1 MRASEMET
9 FRIACAWGRVPD
21 QARNNKNGMQGETIM
36 SGLLNGLMGGLTVAR
51 KLQLLIANSVVAL
64 VIVAYI
70 GFYSTSSVSEAL
82 TQSHENTIPSLS
94 AIADIQTQYIR
105 YRLAIAQHLLAG
117 DESQMGTI
125 ERQLEGVSEQ
135 LQKQLDTYEK
145 SLLSDDKDRQMLAT
159 DKRILQEY
167 QTVVGKIIE
176 LSRTFGKDDAANL
189 NSTEGNPTGNRLE
202 AALKAHI
209 EYKSALAREL
219 ASASNANARRFLLL
233 SAVVG
238 LGAILIIA
246 LIGLFMMR
254 GIGAS
259 FRDME
264 QTITRIEDL
273 DFTAR
278 ADAGKSDELGRM
290 AAMLN
295 QLLDK
300 LQANLKTIA
309 LNAEGVAAASTRMT
323 ETSEQVAEASRQ
335 QSGAASDMAATV
347 QEITVSINQVGDR
360 AVEANHIS
368 AESGKQAAA
377 GEKTIGQTVADIR
390 EIADTVHAASNS
402 IRELEVQGNKISA
415 VVAVIKEVADQTN
428 LLALNA
434 AIEAARAGEQGRG
447 FAVVADEVRKLAERT
462 SASTQEIG
470 GTISAMQAT
479 AGEAVRGMSQAVE
492 KVAQGVARAN
502 DANES
507 ILKIGAGSRNAVGM
521 VNEITEAIRE
531 QGTATNTI
539 ATQVERIAQM
549 AEESSAASA
558 ESARAARE
566 LDRLAEG
573 MQQIVAAY
581 RL

>member
-1 MRASEMET
+1 M
-9 FRIACAWGRVPD
+9 I
-21 QARNNKNGMQGETIM
+21 
-36 SGLLNGLMGGLTVAR
+36 GLMRGLTIAR

-70 GFYSTSSVSEAL
+70 GFYSTSSVGGAL
-82 TQSHENTIPSLS
+82 TQTHENTIPSLS
-94 AIADIQTQYIR
+94 AVADIQTQYIR

-125 ERQLEGVSEQ
+125 ERQLNGVSEQ

-145 SLLSDDKDRQMLAT
+145 NLLSDDKDRQMLAT
-159 DKRILQEY
+159 DRRILQEY
-167 QTVVGKIIE
+167 QSVVGKIIE

-209 EYKSALAREL
+209 EYKSTLAGEL
-219 ASASNANARRFLLL
+219 ENASRAGSRRSLIL
-233 SAVVG
+233 SAIVG

-254 GIGAS
+254 GISNS

-264 QTITRIEDL
+264 GTITRIEDL

-278 ADAGKSDELGRM
+278 ADAGKNDELGRM

-295 QLLDK
+295 RLLDK

-309 LNAEGVAAASTRMT
+309 RNADGVAAASTRMT
-323 ETSEQVAEASRQ
+323 GTSEQVAEASRQ

-502 DANES
+502 NASES
-507 ILKIGAGSRNAVGM
+507 ILKIGAGSRSAVSM
-521 VNEITEAIRE
+521 VGEITEAIRE
-531 QGTATNTI
+531 QGSATNNI

-549 AEESSAASA
+549 AEGSSAASA